1 MYGSNEKDVAQLI
14 NLESLSAMQSPG
26 VPCVHCSAGV
36 GRTGTYI
43 AIDVILRRLRYI
55 AAQPTFTEQQVLW
68 AISIEQRASLSLL
81 SWQQSLRLPMTWR
94 M

>member
-1 MYGSNEKDVAQLI
+1 
-14 NLESLSAMQSPG
+14 

-43 AIDVILRRLRYI
+43 AIDVILRRLSFI

-68 AISIEQRASLSLL
+68 AINIEQRASPVHPK
-81 SWQQSLRLPMTWR
+81 QPCGRHC
-94 M
+94 